1 MEREAST
8 DKVTQVEQTVMSI
21 AKKTLP
27 FTSSTSKTMH
37 IDKHICP
44 YLDNKLK

>member
-21 AKKTLP
+21 AKKRYYSHHP
-27 FTSSTSKTMH
+27 PQKKCIYISIYAH
-37 IDKHICP
+37 IEVT
-44 YLDNKLK
+44 N